1 MGSGDDEIGNRRGT
15 GAGGEDKGGQRFD
28 PIGRQVSVTAR
39 ATRVLLDA
47 ALASEGATFADWTV
61 LAALNARG
69 PLVQKDLARSL
80 NMIGPSM
87 VERID
92 RLEKTGLVVRSPLP
106 GDRRASLVSMTD
118 TGRERFAAL
127 HDAMRSAEGALTAG
141 IDPGDLEVT
150 QRVLARVTERARW
163 LRAQIP
169 G

>member
-1 MGSGDDEIGNRRGT
+1 VRVVSGDGPT
-15 GAGGEDKGGQRFD
+15 FD

-47 ALASEGATFADWTV
+47 TLAGEGATFADWTV
-61 LAALNARG
+61 LAALNRRG

-80 NMIGPSM
+80 DMIGPSM

-92 RLEKTGLVVRSPLP
+92 RLEKAGLVVRSPVP

-118 TGRERFAAL
+118 KGRERFAAL
-127 HDAMRSAEGALTAG
+127 HNAMRSAEGSLTAG
-141 IDPGDLEVT
+141 IDPTDLEVT
-150 QRVLARVTERARW
+150 QRVLAQVAERARV
-163 LRAQIP
+163 LRAQLS

>member
-1 MGSGDDEIGNRRGT
+1 VRVVRGDSEGRNR
-15 GAGGEDKGGQRFD
+15 GGGKDGDGPNFD

-61 LAALNARG
+61 LVALNRRG

-80 NMIGPSM
+80 DMIGPSM

-92 RLEKTGLVVRSPLP
+92 RLEKAGLVARSPVP

-118 TGRERFAAL
+118 KGRERFAAL
-127 HDAMRSAEGALTAG
+127 HNAMRSAEGALTAD
-141 IDPGDLEVT
+141 IDPKDLEVT
-150 QRVLARVTERARW
+150 QRVLAKVAERARS
-163 LRAQIP
+163 LRAQIS

>member
-1 MGSGDDEIGNRRGT
+1 MGNGDDETGNRGGT
-15 GAGGEDKGGQRFD
+15 GAGGESRGGRRFD

-47 ALASEGATFADWTV
+47 TLASEGATFADWTV

-80 NMIGPSM
+80 DMIGPSV

-92 RLEKTGLVVRSPLP
+92 RLEKASLVVRSPVP

-118 TGRERFAAL
+118 KGRERFAAL

-141 IDPGDLEVT
+141 IDPEDLQVT
-150 QRVLARVTERARW
+150 QRVLIQVADRARA
-163 LRAQIP
+163 LRTQLS

>member
-1 MGSGDDEIGNRRGT
+1 M
-15 GAGGEDKGGQRFD
+15 ARFD
-28 PIGRQVSVTAR
+28 PIGRQVNVAAR

-80 NMIGPSM
+80 DMIGPSM

-92 RLEKTGLVVRSPLP
+92 RLEKAGLVARSAVP

-118 TGRERFAAL
+118 AGRERFTAL
-127 HDAMRSAEGALTAG
+127 HEVMCSTEGALTAD
-141 IDPGDLEVT
+141 IDPKDIETAL
-150 QRVLARVTERARW
+150 RVLAQVAERARS
-163 LRAQIP
+163 LRAQLP